1 MDDHSEAKRRVLDA
15 AEKLFMERGYTAVTL
30 RDIAQA
36 LNIKQASLYYH
47 VAGGKEALFVEVVE
61 RNLARHRA
69 GLCTALAQ
77 AEAPLRAKLLA
88 VAEWLFSQPPLDLG
102 RMIHS
107 DLPALSPA
115 QAQRLERSFHEALLQ
130 PLEEA
135 FAQAQATGEIR
146 PAQVSLL
153 SGMLLTMLE
162 AAHSLPTHFRALPKQ
177 RLAAEMIDILLDGL
191 RLRAGL

>member
-77 AEAPLRAKLLA
+77 ADMLLRAKLL
-88 VAEWLFSQPPLDLG
+88 VVVEWLFSQPPLDLG

-107 DLPALSPA
+107 DLPALSPSRRRNA
-115 QAQRLERSFHEALLQ
+115 WSAVSMKRSCN
-130 PLEEA
+130 
-135 FAQAQATGEIR
+135 R
-146 PAQVSLL
+146 
-153 SGMLLTMLE
+153 
-162 AAHSLPTHFRALPKQ
+162 
-177 RLAAEMIDILLDGL
+177 
-191 RLRAGL
+191 